1 MKKHL
6 IQFCVALSAL
16 VPTVSALAADLE
28 TLPPPPVEHLR
39 PATYDWTGFY
49 AGIWAGTACID
60 GTLKDNTG
68 GATYLNAGCGFKGG
82 GLAGYNVQ
90 FDRYVLGVEVDA
102 GKTSDLVHNIDPTAD
117 FRFGLD
123 YLVTARA
130 RAGLAMDDTLFYVT
144 GGGAWAQGNINGI
157 VSATPNNLTA
167 QEFGWTVGAGIEH
180 AVTDRFRLRLEY
192 MYTQM
197 GDANYTTGCG
207 TCNVDIH
214 WGGEHEAKIA
224 AIWAF

>member
-39 PATYDWTGFY
+39 PANYDWTGFY

-60 GTLKDNTG
+60 GTLTDNTG

-82 GLAGYNVQ
+82 GLAGYNLQ
-90 FDRYVLGVEVDA
+90 FDNYVLGAEVDA
-102 GKTSDLVHNIDPTAD
+102 GKTTDLVHNIDPTAD

-130 RAGLAMDDTLFYVT
+130 RAGLAMDDTLFYIT
-144 GGGAWAQGNINGI
+144 GGGVWAQGNINGI

-180 AVTDRFRLRLEY
+180 AVTDHFRMRLEY

-197 GDANYTTGCG
+197 GDANYNSGC
-207 TCNVDIH
+207 CNVDIH
-214 WGGEHEAKIA
+214 WGGEHEAKVA